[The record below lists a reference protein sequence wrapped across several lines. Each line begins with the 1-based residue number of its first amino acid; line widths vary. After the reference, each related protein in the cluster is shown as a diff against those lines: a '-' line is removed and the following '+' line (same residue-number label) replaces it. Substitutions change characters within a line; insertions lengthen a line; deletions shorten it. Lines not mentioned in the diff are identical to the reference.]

1 LKLNS
6 PKDIKVVFKQEQVF
20 VIKKILI
27 KKRFSGFGKKKKIK
41 IKIASNVV
49 ILELLGFGTTTKRK
63 TRKISNKHIH
73 KQIIFVTNFNH
84 ILLKK

>member
-49 ILELLGFGTTTKRK
+49 IFNRVIRIRYNHKK
-63 TRKISNKHIH
+63 KNK
-73 KQIIFVTNFNH
+73 KNF
-84 ILLKK
+84 

>member
-27 KKRFSGFGKKKKIK
+27 KKRFSGFGKKKKNQDKNCIK
-41 IKIASNVV
+41 CGDIYRVIRIRYNHKKKNKI
-49 ILELLGFGTTTKRK
+49 
-63 TRKISNKHIH
+63 
-73 KQIIFVTNFNH
+73 NFQQTYT
-84 ILLKK
+84 

>member
-27 KKRFSGFGKKKKIK
+27 KKRFSGFGKKKK
-41 IKIASNVV
+41 S
-49 ILELLGFGTTTKRK
+49 R
-63 TRKISNKHIH
+63 
-73 KQIIFVTNFNH
+73 
-84 ILLKK
+84 